1 MLNCYAVCRIATEI
15 VQNLRYD
22 GIRKEVEGMRKHIF
36 ALISCL
42 LVFSMLAG
50 CGAEKTPV
58 TEADPI
64 QEETTEATENSEL
77 VEEPEVIDEVEEPT
91 ELDPNEVVV
100 NTKFG
105 NLYYQEQ
112 WENFMQVMISEDDVY
127 TTVAFAG
134 EINGVQYSL
143 FQLNI
148 GDAEDEPSA
157 WITDAHGEKHGVYV
171 TMEEI
176 GMIPELTEGEQ
187 NRLFAM
193 QEEINFILENIE

>member
-1 MLNCYAVCRIATEI
+1 
-15 VQNLRYD
+15 
-22 GIRKEVEGMRKHIF
+22 MRKHIST
-36 ALISCL
+36 LISCL

-58 TEADPI
+58 AEDDPI
-64 QEETTEATENSEL
+64 QEETIEATETSDL
-77 VEEPEVIDEVEEPT
+77 TEEPDVIDEVEEPT
-91 ELDPNEVVV
+91 ELEPNEVLVK
-100 NTKFG
+100 TKFG
-105 NLYYQEQ
+105 NLYYQDQ
-112 WENFMQVMISEDDVY
+112 WEGFMQVMISEDDVY

-157 WITDAHGEKHGVYV
+157 WITDDQGEKHGVYV
-171 TMEEI
+171 SMEEI

-193 QEEINFILENIE
+193 QEEINFILENLE